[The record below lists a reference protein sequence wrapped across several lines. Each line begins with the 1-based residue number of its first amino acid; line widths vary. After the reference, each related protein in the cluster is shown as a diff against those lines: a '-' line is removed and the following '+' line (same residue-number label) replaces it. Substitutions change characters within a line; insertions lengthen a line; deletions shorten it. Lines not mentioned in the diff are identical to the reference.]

1 MSSTTI
7 NRLANA
13 LFIEDSASE
22 IRLMTQRLNRDRVQF
37 EGHWVMCGEDALKFL
52 LRAPGFEKAPRPD
65 IIFLDLHLPQLNGD
79 EVLHTI
85 QADPSL
91 SGIPVVVVTQSDF
104 EDDIISARD
113 LGAAHYLVKPL
124 DYAKLVEAVALIDTL
139 RLERDGDDWNLVRV

>member
-1 MSSTTI
+1 MSSATI

-37 EGHWVMCGEDALKFL
+37 DGHWVVSGEDALKFL
-52 LRAPGFEKAPRPD
+52 QRVPGFEKAPRPD
-65 IIFLDLHLPQLNGD
+65 IIFLDLHLPQLNGED
-79 EVLHTI
+79 VLHAI
-85 QADPSL
+85 QDDPSL
-91 SGIPVVVVTQSDF
+91 STIPVVVVTQSDF
-104 EDDIISARD
+104 EDDIINARD

-139 RLERDGDDWNLVRV
+139 RLERDGDDWNLVPV